1 MITAL
6 AWSMIIVFMALI
18 MAKKIHPF
26 VGLAFVPL
34 AFTVLGAFLGVFKGT
49 IGEALEKP
57 AADVTLLDQFQIFGD
72 WAKDGMVT
80 TSATAFLLL
89 FAILFFSV
97 MLHVG
102 VFDPITRKILK
113 IAKGDPLKVT
123 IGTGIISAVVSLSGD
138 GTTTTLIVCTALIPI
153 YQRLGMKLLDLAVIL
168 ILMNTILNL
177 LPWSGPTA
185 RVLAVMPDIDP
196 NEMLR
201 ALAPGMVASILFVML
216 VCVFIGYRERRR
228 LGVQEMSDFEI
239 DAMLA
244 EFDRKS
250 GIGAG
255 SPTVVEPSDGP
266 EGGSGSGGDS
276 TGSTGTGGT
285 GGGVDVAVKTVRR
298 SKVIMTVNTI
308 LTIGSL
314 VLLVLG
320 LFAPLFIFLTAT
332 LIAFLVNFPKIPKL
346 KAFIDSASPDVVQ
359 TVIMVIGAGVFL
371 GLFSNSGMSD
381 AVAQSMVDFIPASLG
396 SQWPII
402 TTLISAPGGFFLSN
416 DGFFYGVLPV
426 LSQAGQAYGFS
437 EFEIG
442 YASLMGQAFHML
454 SPLTAF
460 IYLLLNMTGQDM
472 GTWQRSAGKWA
483 AGIFIILIG
492 VSLLTGQISLAG

>member
-6 AWSMIIVFMALI
+6 AWVMIIVFMALI
-18 MAKKIHPF
+18 MARKVHPF
-26 VGLAFVPL
+26 VGLAFIPL
-34 AFTVLGAFLGVFKGT
+34 AFTVLGAFLGVFKGAV
-49 IGEALEKP
+49 GEALEKP
-57 AADVTLLDQFQIFGD
+57 AADVTLLDQFQTFGD

-102 VFDPITRKILK
+102 VFDPITKRILK
-113 IAKGDPLKVT
+113 IAKGDPLKVM
-123 IGTGIISAVVSLSGD
+123 IGTGLISAIVSLSGD

-153 YQRLGMKLLDLAVIL
+153 YKKLGMRLLDLAVIL

-185 RVLAVMPDIDP
+185 RVLAVMPSIDP

-201 ALAPGMVASILFVML
+201 ALAPGMVASIVFVML
-216 VCVFIGYRERRR
+216 ICVFLGFRERKR
-228 LGVQEMSDFEI
+228 LGIQELTTEEI
-239 DAMLA
+239 DRMMAN
-244 EFDRKS
+244 FDS
-250 GIGAG
+250 
-255 SPTVVEPSDGP
+255 S
-266 EGGSGSGGDS
+266 GGSSVDGGGQGVAPDGTPITDGSGG
-276 TGSTGTGGT
+276 GT
-285 GGGVDVAVKTVRR
+285 AVLTVKKNR
-298 SKVIMTVNTI
+298 VVMTINSI

-320 LFAPLFIFLTAT
+320 VFAPVFIFLVAT
-332 LIAFLVNFPKIPKL
+332 LLAFLINFPKIPKL
-346 KAFIDSASPDVVQ
+346 KAFIDSASPDVLQ
-359 TVIMVIGAGVFL
+359 TVIMVIGAGIFL

-426 LSQAGQAYGFS
+426 LSQAGQAYGFT

-460 IYLLLNMTGQDM
+460 IYLLLNMTGQDL
-472 GTWQRSAGKWA
+472 GKWQRSAGKWA
-483 AGIFIILIG
+483 LGIFIILIA
-492 VSLLTGQISLAG
+492 VSLITGQISLNN

>member
-1 MITAL
+1 MITIL
-6 AWSMIIVFMALI
+6 AWVMIIVFMALI
-18 MAKKIHPF
+18 MARKIHPF
-26 VGLAFVPL
+26 VGLAFIPL
-34 AFTVLGAFLGVFKGT
+34 AFTVLGAFLGVFTGAV
-49 IGEALEKP
+49 GEALEKP
-57 AADVTLLDQFQIFGD
+57 ASEVTLLDQFQAFGD

-102 VFDPITRKILK
+102 VFDPITKRILK
-113 IAKGDPLKVT
+113 IAKGDPLKVM
-123 IGTGIISAVVSLSGD
+123 IGTGIISAIVSLSGD

-153 YQRLGMKLLDLAVIL
+153 FKKLGMRLMDLAVIL

-185 RVLAVMPDIDP
+185 RVLAVMPSIDP

-201 ALAPGMVASILFVML
+201 ALAPGMLASILFVML
-216 VCVFIGYRERRR
+216 VCVFLGFRERKR
-228 LGVQEMSDFEI
+228 LGIQELTDAEI
-239 DAMLA
+239 DQMMAD
-244 EFDRKS
+244 FDSSR
-250 GIGAG
+250 GISAGSADGPGEGGAGGAG
-255 SPTVVEPSDGP
+255 SFG
-266 EGGSGSGGDS
+266 
-276 TGSTGTGGT
+276 GGT
-285 GGGVDVAVKTVRR
+285 AVLTRRKKNTLVMTANTV
-298 SKVIMTVNTI
+298 

-320 LFAPLFIFLTAT
+320 VFAPVFIFLVAT
-332 LIAFLVNFPKIPKL
+332 LLAFLINFPKISKL
-346 KAFIDSASPDVVQ
+346 KDFIDSASPDVLQ
-359 TVIMVIGAGVFL
+359 TVIMVIGAGIFL
-371 GLFSNSGMSD
+371 GLFSNSGMSN
-381 AVAQSMVDFIPASLG
+381 AVAQSMVDFIPASFA

-426 LSQAGQAYGFS
+426 LSQAGQAYGFT

-460 IYLLLNMTGQDM
+460 IYLLLNMTGQDL
-472 GTWQRSAGKWA
+472 GKWQRSAGKWA
-483 AGIFIILIG
+483 LGIFIILIG
-492 VSLLTGQISLAG
+492 VALLLGHISIAG

>member
-6 AWSMIIVFMALI
+6 AWTMIIVFMALI
-18 MAKKIHPF
+18 MAKKVHPF
-26 VGLAFVPL
+26 VGLAFIPL
-34 AFTVLGAFLGVFKGT
+34 AFTVLGAFLGVFKNAV
-49 IGEALEKP
+49 GEALEKP
-57 AADVTLLDQFQIFGD
+57 AEDVTILDQFQSFGD

-102 VFDPITRKILK
+102 VFDPVTKKILR
-113 IAKGDPLKVT
+113 IAKGDPLKVM

-153 YQRLGMKLLDLAVIL
+153 YKKLGMRLLDLAVIL

-185 RVLAVMPDIDP
+185 RVLAVMPSIDP

-201 ALAPGMVASILFVML
+201 ALAPGMVASIVFVML
-216 VCVFIGYRERRR
+216 ICVFLGFRERKR
-228 LGVQEMSDFEI
+228 LGIQELTTEEI
-239 DAMLA
+239 DRMMAN
-244 EFDRKS
+244 FDS
-250 GIGAG
+250 
-255 SPTVVEPSDGP
+255 S
-266 EGGSGSGGDS
+266 GGSSVDGGGQGVAPDGTPITDGSGG
-276 TGSTGTGGT
+276 GT
-285 GGGVDVAVKTVRR
+285 AVLTVKKN
-298 SKVIMTVNTI
+298 KVVMTINSI

-320 LFAPLFIFLTAT
+320 VFAPVFIFLVAT
-332 LIAFLVNFPKIPKL
+332 LLAFLINFPKIPKL
-346 KAFIDSASPDVVQ
+346 KAFIDSASPDVLQ
-359 TVIMVIGAGVFL
+359 TVIMVIGAGIFL

-426 LSQAGQAYGFS
+426 LSQAGQAYGFT

-460 IYLLLNMTGQDM
+460 IYLLLNMTGQDL
-472 GTWQRSAGKWA
+472 GKWQRSAGKWA
-483 AGIFIILIG
+483 LGIFIILIA
-492 VSLLTGQISLAG
+492 VSLITGQISLNN

>member
-6 AWSMIIVFMALI
+6 AWTMIIVFMALI
-18 MAKKIHPF
+18 MAKKVHPF
-26 VGLAFVPL
+26 VGLAFIPL
-34 AFTVLGAFLGVFKGT
+34 AFTVLGAFLGVFKNAV
-49 IGEALEKP
+49 GEALEKP
-57 AADVTLLDQFQIFGD
+57 ADEVTILDQFQSFGD

-102 VFDPITRKILK
+102 VFDPVTKKILR
-113 IAKGDPLKVT
+113 IAKGDPLKVM

-153 YQRLGMKLLDLAVIL
+153 YKKLGMRLLDLAVIL

-185 RVLAVMPDIDP
+185 RVLAVMPSIDP

-201 ALAPGMVASILFVML
+201 ALAPGMIASILFVML
-216 VCVFIGYRERRR
+216 VCVFLGFRERKR
-228 LGVQEMSDFEI
+228 LGIQELTEAEI
-239 DAMLA
+239 DVMMG
-244 EFDRKS
+244 EYES
-250 GIGAG
+250 GGVSGAG
-255 SPTVVEPSDGP
+255 IDNAADGSDGS
-266 EGGSGSGGDS
+266 GGSG
-276 TGSTGTGGT
+276 
-285 GGGVDVAVKTVRR
+285 GGVGVVVQTVKKN
-298 SKVIMTVNTI
+298 KVVMTVNTI
-308 LTIGSL
+308 LTVGAL

-320 LFAPLFIFLTAT
+320 VFAPVFIFLVAT
-332 LIAFLVNFPKIPKL
+332 LLAFLINFTKISKL
-346 KAFIDSASPDVVQ
+346 KEFIDSASPDVLQ
-359 TVIMVIGAGVFL
+359 TVLMVIGAGVFL
-371 GLFSNSGMSD
+371 GLFSNTGMSD

-426 LSQAGQAYGFS
+426 LSQAGQAYGFT

-472 GTWQRSAGKWA
+472 GKWQRSAGKWA
-483 AGIFIILIG
+483 LGIFIILIG
-492 VSLLTGQISLAG
+492 VSLISGQISLAG

>member
-6 AWSMIIVFMALI
+6 AWVMIIVFMALI
-18 MAKKIHPF
+18 MARKIHPF
-26 VGLAFVPL
+26 VGLAFIPL
-34 AFTVLGAFLGVFKGT
+34 AFTVLGAFLGVFKGAV
-49 IGEALEKP
+49 GEELEKP
-57 AADVTLLDQFQIFGD
+57 AGDVTLLDQFQAFGD

-102 VFDPITRKILK
+102 VFDPITKRILK
-113 IAKGDPLKVT
+113 IAKGDPLKVM
-123 IGTGIISAVVSLSGD
+123 IGTGLISAIVSLSGD

-153 YQRLGMKLLDLAVIL
+153 YKKLGMRLLDLAVIL

-185 RVLAVMPDIDP
+185 RVLAVMPSIDP

-201 ALAPGMVASILFVML
+201 ALAPGMIASIIFVML
-216 VCVFIGYRERRR
+216 VCVFLGFRERKR
-228 LGVQEMSDFEI
+228 LGIQELTDEEI
-239 DAMLA
+239 DQMMAN
-244 EFDRKS
+244 FD
-250 GIGAG
+250 AG
-255 SPTVVEPSDGP
+255 RIDGESAGGTMVDPAGNVVPDS
-266 EGGSGSGGDS
+266 SGGA
-276 TGSTGTGGT
+276 
-285 GGGVDVAVKTVRR
+285 AVITVKKN
-298 SKVIMTVNTI
+298 KVVMTVNSI
-308 LTIGSL
+308 LTIASL

-320 LFAPLFIFLTAT
+320 VFAPVFIFLVAT
-332 LIAFLVNFPKIPKL
+332 LIAFLINFPKIPKL
-346 KAFIDSASPDVVQ
+346 KAFIDSASPDVLQ
-359 TVIMVIGAGVFL
+359 TVIMVIGAGIFL

-426 LSQAGQAYGFS
+426 LSQAGQAYGFT

-460 IYLLLNMTGQDM
+460 IYLLLNMTGQDL
-472 GTWQRSAGKWA
+472 GKWQRSAGKWA
-483 AGIFIILIG
+483 LGIFIILIG
-492 VSLLTGQISLAG
+492 VSLLLGSISLAG

>member
-1 MITAL
+1 MITIL
-6 AWSMIIVFMALI
+6 AWVMIIVFMALI
-18 MAKKIHPF
+18 MARKIHPF
-26 VGLAFVPL
+26 VGLAFIPL
-34 AFTVLGAFLGVFKGT
+34 AFTVLGAFLGVFTGAV
-49 IGEALEKP
+49 GEALEKP
-57 AADVTLLDQFQIFGD
+57 ASEVTLLDQFQAFGD

-102 VFDPITRKILK
+102 VFDPITKRILK
-113 IAKGDPLKVT
+113 IAKGDPLKVM
-123 IGTGIISAVVSLSGD
+123 IGTGIISAIVSLSGD

-153 YQRLGMKLLDLAVIL
+153 FKKLGMRLMDLAVVL

-185 RVLAVMPDIDP
+185 RVLAVMPSIDP

-201 ALAPGMVASILFVML
+201 ALAPGMVASILFVMV
-216 VCVFIGYRERRR
+216 VCVFLGFRERKR
-228 LGVQEMSDFEI
+228 LGIQELTDAEI
-239 DAMLA
+239 DQMMAD
-244 EFDRKS
+244 FDSSR
-250 GIGAG
+250 GISAGSADGPDEGGPGGAG
-255 SPTVVEPSDGP
+255 S
-266 EGGSGSGGDS
+266 SGG
-276 TGSTGTGGT
+276 GT
-285 GGGVDVAVKTVRR
+285 AVLTRR
-298 SKVIMTVNTI
+298 KKNTLVMTANAV

-320 LFAPLFIFLTAT
+320 VFAPVFIFLVAT
-332 LIAFLVNFPKIPKL
+332 LLAFLINFPKISAL
-346 KAFIDSASPDVVQ
+346 KEFIDSASPDVLQ
-359 TVIMVIGAGVFL
+359 TVIMVIGAGIFL
-371 GLFSNSGMSD
+371 GLFSNSGMSN
-381 AVAQSMVDFIPASLG
+381 AVAQSMVDFIPASFA

-426 LSQAGQAYGFS
+426 LSQAGQAYGFT

-460 IYLLLNMTGQDM
+460 IYLLLNMTGQDL
-472 GTWQRSAGKWA
+472 GKWQRSAGKWA
-483 AGIFIILIG
+483 LGIFIILIG
-492 VSLLTGQISLAG
+492 VALLLGHIRIAG